1 MNATEARQEIEQLVK
16 ELNQHNYNYYVLD
29 NPTISDYEFDQLLRR
44 LSDLEKEFP
53 QFIQPDSPTQRV
65 GGDVTPEFETVEHR
79 YPMLSLGN
87 TYSIEELK
95 DFDNRVANLLGNQHR
110 EYVCELKFD
119 GISISL
125 TYENG
130 LLTRA
135 VTRGDGKKGDDV
147 TTNVKT
153 IRSIPL
159 RLHGDYPSFVEVR
172 GEILM
177 PHKSFQQLNEER
189 ERNGENPFSNP
200 RNAAS
205 GSMKLQDSAEV
216 ARRNLDCFLYYQ
228 KGENLTAKNHY
239 ESLMQ
244 MRSWGLKVSDYTT
257 ICESMAGI
265 EDYIALWDKERN
277 NLPFDID
284 GIVLKVNDYAQQEQ
298 LGYTAKTPRWAIAY
312 KFKAEQALTPL
323 EEVTFQVGRT
333 GNVTPVANLQPVAL
347 AGSIVRRATLHNAD
361 FMQSLDLHHGDW
373 VYVEKGGEV
382 IPKIVAVELSKRKPN
397 AKPIAFITHCPECGT
412 PLKRNE
418 GEAAYYCP
426 NDKGCLPQQ
435 RAKIELFVSR
445 KAMNIESLG
454 VEKIAMLFDVGLVRN
469 IADLYDLT
477 VDKLIGVERTFIDK
491 NNEWRTTS
499 LQEKSAHNIMQSLE
513 ESRQVPFDRVLYG
526 LGIRNVG
533 ETIAKKLA
541 GHFRS
546 IDRLRQ
552 ATIEEL
558 VEKEDVG
565 MVIAQSIQDYFSD
578 PKNIDIVE
586 RLRKAGLQL
595 AISEEEEQLLSNR
608 LEGKSIVVSGVFSI
622 PRDNIKQLIEKH
634 GGKNV
639 TSISKKTS
647 FVLAG
652 DNMGPEKY
660 KKAQSLGVPLVSE
673 EEFFD
678 MIRD

>member
-1 MNATEARQEIEQLVK
+1 MNVTEARQEIERLVK

-159 RLHGDYPSFVEVR
+159 RLHGDYPPFVEVR

-546 IDRLRQ
+546 IDGLRQ